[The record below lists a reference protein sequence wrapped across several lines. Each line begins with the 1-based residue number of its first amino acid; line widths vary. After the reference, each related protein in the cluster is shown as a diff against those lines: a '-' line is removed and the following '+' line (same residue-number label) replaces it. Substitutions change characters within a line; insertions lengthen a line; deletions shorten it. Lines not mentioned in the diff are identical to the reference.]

1 MQALREIVTP
11 KDGAIKISLP
21 SELSNRKVEVII
33 FPYDVPARTA
43 SRNKRLKK
51 IFDESHGSLPVG
63 YRFNRDE
70 AHER

>member
-11 KDGAIKISLP
+11 KDGSINITLP
-21 SELSNRKVEVII
+21 AELSNRTVEVII
-33 FPYDVPARTA
+33 FPYGTPARKS
-43 SRNKRLKK
+43 SRVKRLKK
-51 IFDESHGSLPVG
+51 IFDESHGALPAG

>member
-11 KDGAIKISLP
+11 KDSDIKISLP

-33 FPYDVPARTA
+33 FPYDVPARRT
-43 SRNKRLKK
+43 SRKKRLKK
-51 IFDESHGSLPVG
+51 IFDESQGTLPVG